1 MNTSNQ
7 GKTAIIIFANS
18 SKEELKHKA
27 IVNGQQLFDTLTGI
41 TLQTVK
47 KTKLPYFHF
56 TEKEQLGNSFGERF
70 SNAIH
75 KVLSQG
81 FDNVIAIGNDTPKL
95 TTASL
100 LKAEKELNKNKL
112 VLGPSMDGGFYLMG
126 INKSH
131 FKFEIFKNL
140 PWQTKHIRKS
150 VVHGVT
156 LNQQQQVVFL
166 SMLVDLDTQDD
177 LKKAFNYSLVLP
189 KELVKIVL
197 QILQTVQVYTTI
209 IYLIVYD
216 ILHPNYFNKGSPVVL
231 QS

>member
-18 SKEELKHKA
+18 SEEELKHKA

-41 TLQTVK
+41 TVQTVK

-75 KVLSQG
+75 KVLSRG
-81 FDNVIAIGNDTPKL
+81 FDNVIVIGNDTPKL

-140 PWQTKHIRKS
+140 PWQTKNIRKS
-150 VVHGVT
+150 VVHAVT
-156 LNQQQQVVFL
+156 SNQQQVVFL
-166 SMLVDLDTQDD
+166 SMLVDLDTQYD
-177 LKKAFNYSLVLP
+177 LKKAFNYSFVLP

-216 ILHPNYFNKGSPVVL
+216 ILHSNYFNKGSPVVL

>member
-27 IVNGQQLFDTLTGI
+27 IVNGQKLFDTLTGI
-41 TLQTVK
+41 TIQTVK

-75 KVLSQG
+75 KVLSQD
-81 FDNVIAIGNDTPKL
+81 FDNVIVIGNDTPKL

-100 LKAEKELNKNKL
+100 LRAEKELKKNKL

-126 INKSH
+126 INKSY

-150 VVHGVT
+150 VVHAVT
-156 LNQQQQVVFL
+156 SNQQQQVVFL

-177 LKKAFNYSLVLP
+177 LKKAFNYSFVLP

-197 QILQTVQVYTTI
+197 QILQSVQVYNTL